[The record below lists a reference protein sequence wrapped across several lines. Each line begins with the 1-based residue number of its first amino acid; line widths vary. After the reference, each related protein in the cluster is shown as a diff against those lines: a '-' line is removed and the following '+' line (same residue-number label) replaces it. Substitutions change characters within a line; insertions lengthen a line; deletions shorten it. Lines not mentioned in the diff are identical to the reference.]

1 MLRNFVIQTNRHCTS
16 TIPKISVP
24 YAIKRTPTEL
34 LEALNS
40 TVGVDK
46 TASHFAFID
55 DPITIPSTKFRKQTY
70 FQAKELGKRAA
81 RHLASEW
88 PTLFMYDIDEPRL
101 PVFRPTLP
109 LSMIH
114 FEGTEEELVKM
125 IEAREIKTAVECY
138 EKIRANGVDV
148 SDKVQMDLF
157 KLIVYYNE
165 NDIPYQDIEKFPALR
180 NFYSDKLLPLWNEQG
195 LAELL
200 FETIKKTPET
210 YSIMIAGMCKHASS
224 YSANRAK
231 ELYKEMLEN
240 NMVPCIEA
248 FNGLIS
254 ISQNQDSLRYLEQ
267 INKYKIQPTVDTM
280 NACIMVAKKLDK
292 MKSRLDFIQRLI
304 LEFRFANVKP
314 NLYTYHLI
322 LNYLTP
328 KTMKKKP
335 EDYKFVISVLDQI
348 VTDLEMANEI
358 KIENCNDSEFFKTA
372 INVAADA
379 NNSKLVERIE
389 KIYSDKKNTVKFIN
403 FQDEDNYYYKYL
415 IYNIIKLPLPEL
427 EKLYKELVP
436 RVCGVYKDTL
446 RLLMDRLFSAP
457 RWSFIKRVVEDSFTI
472 NVLNQKS
479 FSKDIRKLLLSVE
492 VHSLSSED
500 FLDYR
505 GTLLRCLDI
514 WSEILQKN
522 KKTVSNYVLILPN
535 IDDEFITE
543 TKKAFSKYIN

>member
-1 MLRNFVIQTNRHCTS
+1 MLRNFVIQTSRHCTS
-16 TIPKISVP
+16 TAPKISVP

-46 TASHFAFID
+46 TAPHFAFID
-55 DPITIPSTKFRKQTY
+55 DPITIPSTRLNKKVY

-101 PVFRPTLP
+101 PVFRPTHP
-109 LSMIH
+109 LSMIP
-114 FEGTEEELVKM
+114 FEGTEEELIKM

-138 EKIRANGVDV
+138 EKIRANGVNV

-180 NFYSDKLLPLWNEQG
+180 DFYSDKLVPSWNGQG

-210 YSIMIAGMCKHASS
+210 YSIMIAGMCKHVSS
-224 YSANRAK
+224 YSFKRAK
-231 ELYKEMLEN
+231 ELYEEMLEN

-254 ISQNQDSLRYLEQ
+254 ISQNEKALKYLKE
-267 INKYKIQPTVDTM
+267 IDKYKIQPTVDTM
-280 NACIMVAKKLDK
+280 NACIIAAPKIDK
-292 MKSRLDFIQRLI
+292 MASRLDFIQKLI
-304 LEFRFANVKP
+304 LEFRFANVKA

-322 LNYLTP
+322 INYLTP
-328 KTMKKKP
+328 KMDKKKP
-335 EDYKFVISVLDQI
+335 EDYKSVISVLDQI
-348 VTDLEMANEI
+348 VTNLEMVNEI
-358 KIENCNDSEFFKTA
+358 KIENCSDSEFFKTA
-372 INVAADA
+372 MNVAADA

-389 KIYSDKKNTVKFIN
+389 KIYSDKKNTVKFVN
-403 FQDEDNYYYKYL
+403 FQDEDSYYYKYL

-436 RVCGVYKDTL
+436 RVCGVYAGSL
-446 RLLMDRLFSAP
+446 RLLMNRLLSAP
-457 RWSFIKRVVEDSFTI
+457 RWSFIKRVVEDSIAI
-472 NVLNQKS
+472 NLLAQQG
-479 FSKDIRKLLLSVE
+479 FSNELRKLLLSVD
-492 VHSLSSED
+492 VHSLPSED

-505 GTLLRCLDI
+505 ETLSHCLDL
-514 WSEILQKN
+514 WSEILQYN
-522 KKTVSNYVLILPN
+522 KSAVSKGVNFLPN
-535 IDDEFITE
+535 IDDEFITV
-543 TKKAFSKYIN
+543 TKKAFSKYVN